1 MGFFSRQEY
10 NFMGLVKL
18 KKMKEHQAAP
28 RAGSGGIFGLG
39 GFFSPGMAGISCLFW
54 LPSQRGVGHLPC
66 GKAGQPWPQTVSP
79 GGALPDL
86 LTGLTLPQL
95 LAAPSCPPCT
105 QGAVRQWVCDQG
117 RWP

>member
-28 RAGSGGIFGLG
+28 RAGYGGIFGLG

-79 GGALPDL
+79 G
-86 LTGLTLPQL
+86 
-95 LAAPSCPPCT
+95 
-105 QGAVRQWVCDQG
+105 VRG
-117 RWP
+117 WPADGEE